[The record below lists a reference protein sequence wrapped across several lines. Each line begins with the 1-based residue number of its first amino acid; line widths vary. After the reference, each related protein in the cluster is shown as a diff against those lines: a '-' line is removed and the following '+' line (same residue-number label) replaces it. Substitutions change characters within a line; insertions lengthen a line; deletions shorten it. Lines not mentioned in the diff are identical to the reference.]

1 MNILQNISISKSEG
15 KDTKKKKKK
24 EPNAYRRLEGA
35 KETREENAIGY
46 PGLDL
51 VVERILVE
59 KLGKS
64 EYNP

>member
-15 KDTKKKKKK
+15 KDTKKKKKRTK
-24 EPNAYRRLEGA
+24 CRLEEA
-35 KETREENAIGY
+35 KEKREENAIGC
-46 PGLDL
+46 PGLDH
-51 VVERILVE
+51 VVERISVE